1 MKDSAATS
9 GLELRST
16 ITSSGEL
23 AISLEE
29 APIPEP
35 AADEVVVRV
44 EATPLNPSDFGV
56 LVGPGNVATLRAVG
70 TAERPAVRGEV
81 SPAGLAAVRARL
93 DQPLRVGNEGA
104 GVVVRAG
111 AAAQALV
118 GKVVAT
124 RTPGMYAQYRVAKVA
139 DCIVMPDGTA
149 PRDAASAFI
158 NPLTVLGMI
167 ETMRREGYTG
177 IVHTAAASNV
187 GQMLVRAC
195 NAEGIPLVNV
205 VRSAEQARTLEAIG
219 ARHVVDS
226 TSPDFAAALTDAIA
240 ETGAMLAFDA
250 VGGGTMA
257 ATLLHAMES
266 AALRKTSGY
275 LRYGTP
281 VPKQVYIYGALD
293 PRPTEVPRTFGMAW
307 GIGGWLLTWCM
318 HKIGAEAEARL
329 RERVA
334 REIHTTFATTYGS
347 ELGLAELVDPAV
359 LAAAN
364 KRATGAKILIDPS
377 KRAPAS
383 G

>member
-1 MKDSAATS
+1 MTDNIATS
-9 GLELRST
+9 GLEVRST

-23 AISLEE
+23 TITLDEV
-29 APIPEP
+29 PIPEP

-56 LVGPGNVATLRAVG
+56 LVGPANVTTLRAVG

-81 SPAGLAAVRARL
+81 APAGLAAVRGRL
-93 DQPLRVGNEGA
+93 DQSLRVGNEGA

-111 AAAQALV
+111 SATQALI
-118 GKVVAT
+118 GKVVTT
-124 RTPGMYAQYRVAKVA
+124 RTPGMYAQFRVAKLA
-139 DCIVMPDGTA
+139 DCIVMPEGTA

-167 ETMRREGYTG
+167 ETMRREGHVG
-177 IVHTAAASNV
+177 LVHTAAASNV
-187 GQMLVRAC
+187 GQMLVRLC

-205 VRSAEQARTLEAIG
+205 VRSAEQARSLAAIG

-226 TSPDFAAALTDAIA
+226 SSPAFTAALTDAIA

-250 VGGGTMA
+250 IGGGTMA
-257 ATLLHAMES
+257 ATLLHCMEA

-281 VPKQVYIYGALD
+281 TPKQVYIYGALD
-293 PRPTEVPRTFGMAW
+293 PRTTEVPRTFGLAW
-307 GIGGWLLTWCM
+307 GIGGWLMTWCM
-318 HKIGAEAEARL
+318 QKIGAEAEARL

-334 REIHTTFATTYGS
+334 REIHTIFATTYGS
-347 ELGLAELVDPAV
+347 EVGLAELVDPAV
-359 LAAAN
+359 IAAAN
-364 KRATGAKILIDPS
+364 ARATGAKILINPNR
-377 KRAPAS
+377 RA
-383 G
+383 